1 MPRSSLWPRTSINRC
16 NLILQWTTSA
26 NRDLVRLYD
35 FLYPLNPRA
44 AARIVQQLV
53 AAAEQLLTYPQRG
66 EFLTEFIPRD
76 VRRLIVGDYE
86 LRYELMDTTI
96 SIVRLWHCR
105 EDR

>member
-1 MPRSSLWPRTSINRC
+1 MV
-16 NLILQWTTSA
+16 LQWTTSA

-44 AARIVQQLV
+44 ATRIVQQLV
-53 AAAEQLLTYPQRG
+53 TAAEQLLTYPQLG
-66 EFLTEFIPRD
+66 ECLTEFAPRD

-86 LRYELMDTTI
+86 LRYELI
-96 SIVRLWHCR
+96 EVKVAILRLWHCR

>member
-1 MPRSSLWPRTSINRC
+1 
-16 NLILQWTTSA
+16 LILQWTTSA

-53 AAAEQLLTYPQRG
+53 AAAEQLLTYPQLG
-66 EFLTEFIPRD
+66 ECLTEFVPRD
-76 VRRLIVGDYE
+76 VRRLNVGDYE
-86 LRYELMDTTI
+86 LRYELMDATI
-96 SIVRLWHCR
+96 SILRLWHCR